1 MSDVG
6 ARGNVKGQDVRL
18 LSFWLLVMVLIHI
31 LVHAAGNMRSTLYPT
46 LKEEFSLTNQQIG
59 LIAAIPALCQ
69 VLFSIPAG
77 LFSDRFGAK
86 KLIALSILM
95 AAVGA
100 LLGSISVDP
109 WMYIVATTLLTLN
122 STIYHPAAQSYTTS
136 NTRQRDRARALGIWN
151 GGGTFGMSL
160 GPLSISIL
168 MGVLAFQWRQ
178 VYQFWVLP
186 ILVGLVALFFLKDST
201 EVTRREASD
210 EGSEPGAAT
219 TLLSS
224 SMIMFL
230 TSSGIRRFG
239 GSLTTGFLTIWLVE
253 NQGWTLA
260 NLGVMFGVSSL
271 IGIVASPLGGE
282 LAARFGEKRWAVVT
296 LFVSYTCFVLAIIL
310 KGFWPFMFFYLA
322 QRFFGILGMP
332 ASIAITA
339 KLSPPQQR
347 GMGFALSTLPGSLVG
362 SVAPIVAAFIADS
375 YSLYLIF
382 IVAAV
387 IYYVGLGVFQFGV
400 KID

>member
-1 MSDVG
+1 
-6 ARGNVKGQDVRL
+6 
-18 LSFWLLVMVLIHI
+18 MVLIHV

-69 VLFSIPAG
+69 VIFSIPAG

-100 LLGSISVDP
+100 FLGSISVDP

-136 NTRQRDRARALGIWN
+136 NTRPRDRARALGIWN

-178 VYQFWVLP
+178 VYQLWVLP
-186 ILVGLVALFFLKDST
+186 ILIGLVALFFLKDST
-201 EVTRREASD
+201 EVTRGEASD
-210 EGSEPGAAT
+210 EETEPGAAT
-219 TLLSS
+219 TLLSK

-239 GSLTTGFLTIWLVE
+239 GSLTAGFLTIWLVE

-260 NLGVMFGVSSL
+260 NLGVMFGISSL
-271 IGIVASPLGGE
+271 LGIVASPLGGE
-282 LAARFGEKRWAVVT
+282 LASRLRARAVT
-296 LFVSYTCFVLAIIL
+296 L

-332 ASIAITA
+332 AGIAITA
-339 KLSPPQQR
+339 KLSPPRQR

-375 YSLYLIF
+375 YGLYLIF
-382 IVAAV
+382 VVAAV